1 MAHFTAET
9 LTNATVYGRNGEKI
23 GKVAGVYENE
33 QTGEPTFVTVSTGL
47 FGTKETFVPVGDA
60 WEENGDLNVPYTK
73 DFIKDAPNM
82 DPDEH
87 LSEEEQDRLYAYYGV
102 GGAGSTTGTAGTDTT
117 GTTESGGTS
126 DDAGAAGTATD
137 TSGAAGA
144 AGTERDTDTEAEVI
158 RREEQ
163 LNVGKET
170 QERRARFRLR
180 KYVTTDTETV
190 QVPVS
195 REEVRVEQIPVG
207 EDEEV
212 SGGPLGED
220 EAEVT
225 LREERPVVSKETVGA
240 EKVSLS
246 KETVKDTERVQ
257 AEVAKEHVE
266 VEGAD
271 TDRDRDTR

>member
-1 MAHFTAET
+1 MANITAET
-9 LTNATVYGRNGEKI
+9 LTNATVYGQDREKI
-23 GKVAGVYENE
+23 GKVGQLYMDD

-47 FGTKETFVPVGDA
+47 FGTRETFVPLRDA
-60 WEENGDLNVPYTK
+60 REENGDLYVPYTK

-87 LSEEEQDRLYAYYGV
+87 LSEEEQDRLYAYYGL
-102 GGAGSTTGTAGTDTT
+102 GGA
-117 GTTESGGTS
+117 
-126 DDAGAAGTATD
+126 ATD

-144 AGTERDTDTEAEVI
+144 AGTDQDTGAEAEVI

-220 EAEVT
+220 EAELT

-246 KETVKDTERVQ
+246 KETVEDTERVQ

-266 VEGAD
+266 VEGAG
-271 TDRDRDTR
+271 TDRDRDRDAR

>member
-1 MAHFTAET
+1 MANFTAEA

-33 QTGEPTFVTVSTGL
+33 QTGEPTFVSVSTGL
-47 FGTKETFVPVGDA
+47 FGTKETLVPVGDA
-60 WEENGDLNVPYTK
+60 WGDNGDLNVPYTK
-73 DFIKDAPNM
+73 DFIKDAPNI

-102 GGAGSTTGTAGTDTT
+102 GGVGSTTGTDTT
-117 GTTESGGTS
+117 GTRETGGTP
-126 DDAGAAGTATD
+126 DDAGVATD

-144 AGTERDTDTEAEVI
+144 AGTERDTGAEAEVV

-163 LNVGKET
+163 LHVGKET
-170 QERRARFRLR
+170 QERRARVRLR
-180 KYVTTDTETV
+180 KYVVTDTETV

-225 LREERPVVSKETVGA
+225 LRQERPVVSKETVGA

-246 KETVKDTERVQ
+246 KETVEDTERVQ

-266 VEGAD
+266 VEGVD
-271 TDRDRDTR
+271 TDRDAR